1 MGHSCNYE
9 SQGEEHK
16 HMEFH
21 SSNSYDKN
29 LQKAAKQADHIV
41 FVIKEEFQKGDLTR
55 ALKSRFR
62 RYSNLQTFRLIR
74 DYKEDIELSR
84 KEILEENIEL

>member
-1 MGHSCNYE
+1 MESHS
-9 SQGEEHK
+9 
-16 HMEFH
+16 F
-21 SSNSYDKN
+21 NSYDKN
-29 LQKAAKQADHIV
+29 LHKAAKQADHIV